1 MSATTAPP
9 SQLSHRR
16 SARNRR
22 RWRDAWV
29 AYAFIA
35 PWIIGFLIFTAG
47 PIIASFGLSFF
58 KWKMISPPKYIGL
71 DNYIKLFT
79 NDEWF
84 RISLGVTAKYVL
96 IFVPVSQALAL
107 LLAVLLNQ
115 RVRMVGLWRT
125 IFYLPAVV
133 SGVAGSVLWMWM
145 YHNQLGIINNVFILI
160 GLEPRNWLYDKN
172 TVLGALIVKSL
183 WNVGVPMVIYLAGLQ
198 GMPQSLYEAAEIDG
212 AGELK
217 KFTNITLPMISP
229 AIFFNVIIAIIG
241 AVQTFTE
248 PYVMTQGGPDNTT
261 LFFGLYLYQNA
272 FSFLQ
277 MGYASAMAWIMFL
290 IIFALTMFQFG
301 LAGRWVYYENEGR

>member
-1 MSATTAPP
+1 
-9 SQLSHRR
+9 
-16 SARNRR
+16 
-22 RWRDAWV
+22 
-29 AYAFIA
+29 
-35 PWIIGFLIFTAG
+35 
-47 PIIASFGLSFF
+47 
-58 KWKMISPPKYIGL
+58 
-71 DNYIKLFT
+71 
-79 NDEWF
+79 
-84 RISLGVTAKYVL
+84 
-96 IFVPVSQALAL
+96 VPVSQALAL

-301 LAGRWVYYENEGR
+301 LAGRWVYYDNEGR